1 MEHITIN
8 VSNDLSIYK
17 RYNEGDIIFVPSA
30 TTHKVMSLLGN
41 NKVRMIAYNAAIL
54 KSTAL
59 QIDFSDLL
67 QKREHYVIT
76 SQSKGYEEIRHAI
89 DNICSFEGDFSIGGK
104 IRVVSNLLQIVSEII
119 QQFDLEMKESEK
131 EYARIRP
138 VIEYIEHN
146 YMRKITI
153 AELSTMVHICNDS
166 LFTLFK
172 KATGTTPAKYIL
184 NMRIEASIHFLTTT
198 ELSLEEIAERTG
210 FGSATY
216 MNRIFRQKLN
226 CTPGKF
232 RGK

>member
-30 TTHKVMSLLGN
+30 T
-41 NKVRMIAYNAAIL
+41 
-54 KSTAL
+54 
-59 QIDFSDLL
+59 
-67 QKREHYVIT
+67 
-76 SQSKGYEEIRHAI
+76 
-89 DNICSFEGDFSIGGK
+89 
-104 IRVVSNLLQIVSEII
+104 
-119 QQFDLEMKESEK
+119 
-131 EYARIRP
+131 
-138 VIEYIEHN
+138 
-146 YMRKITI
+146 
-153 AELSTMVHICNDS
+153 
-166 LFTLFK
+166 
-172 KATGTTPAKYIL
+172 GTTPGKYIL